1 MQNTTIT
8 HHTPGG
14 YMAIELNSHALKQG
28 DNKEIAL
35 QIAAILQDIR
45 FGSVEVVIH
54 DGRIVQI
61 DKRERFRLGQQKESA

>member
-1 MQNTTIT
+1 M
-8 HHTPGG
+8 
-14 YMAIELNSHALKQG
+14 KQG

-35 QIAAILQDIR
+35 QIATIVQDIR

-61 DKRERFRLGQQKESA
+61 DKRERFRLGQQKDSV

>member
-1 MQNTTIT
+1 MGIGLNNT
-8 HHTPGG
+8 
-14 YMAIELNSHALKQG
+14 ALKKE

-35 QIAAILQDIR
+35 QIASILQGIR

-61 DKRERFRLGQQKESA
+61 DKRERFRISEQKATA

>member
-1 MQNTTIT
+1 
-8 HHTPGG
+8 
-14 YMAIELNSHALKQG
+14 MAIELNSHALKQG

>member
-1 MQNTTIT
+1 
-8 HHTPGG
+8 
-14 YMAIELNSHALKQG
+14 MATELNSKNLKTE

-35 QIAAILQDIR
+35 HIAEILQEIR

-61 DKRERFRLGQQKESA
+61 DKRERFRVNEPKNNT